1 MKLAFV
7 FLIISFGLFA
17 IGNFNTVSN
26 VVKNNLPTVYYV
38 QKTNFVTETHIASGT
53 HAIIHRFDFDSRYH
67 IRVFHRIAFAMSHP
81 DCRRRITFN
90 IYKDNK
96 IYYTK
101 LISRTYGMLINRTM
115 FIPSGSHMEYFY
127 ETHCCAPV
135 AHILT
140 EFHVSPTIQFHDE
153 L

>member
-1 MKLAFV
+1 MKLALV
-7 FLIISFGLFA
+7 FLFISFGLFA
-17 IGNFNTVSN
+17 IGNYDN
-26 VVKNNLPTVYYV
+26 VVAVMPSSLTYAP
-38 QKTNFVTETHIASGT
+38 KTDFMTETHLASGT
-53 HAIIHRFDFDSRYH
+53 YAIIHKFDFDSRYN
-67 IRVFHRIAFAMSHP
+67 IRVFHRVAFAMSHP

-101 LISRTYGMLINRTM
+101 MITRQYGLLMNRTI
-115 FIPSGSHMEYFY
+115 FIPAGAHMEYFY

-140 EFHVSPTIQFHDE
+140 EFHISPIVVFHDE

>member
-1 MKLAFV
+1 MKLALA
-7 FLIISFGLFA
+7 FLFISFGLFA
-17 IGNFNTVSN
+17 IGNYDNIKEQFPSA
-26 VVKNNLPTVYYV
+26 LIYV
-38 QKTNFVTETHIASGT
+38 PKTDFVTETHLASGT
-53 HAIIHRFDFDSRYH
+53 YAIIHKFDIDNRYN
-67 IRVFHRIAFAMSHP
+67 IRVFHRVAFAMSHP

-101 LISRTYGMLINRTM
+101 MITRQYGLLMNRTM
-115 FIPSGSHMEYFY
+115 FIPAGAHMEYFY

-140 EFHVSPTIQFHDE
+140 EFHISPFILHDE